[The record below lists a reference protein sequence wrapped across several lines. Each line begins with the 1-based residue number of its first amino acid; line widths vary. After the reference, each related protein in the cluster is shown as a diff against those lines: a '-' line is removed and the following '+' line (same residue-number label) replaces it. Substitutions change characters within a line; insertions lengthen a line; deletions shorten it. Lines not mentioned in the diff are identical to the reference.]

1 MASSIRI
8 RKSLENGIIRLLFN
22 ILILSHIQSITNR
35 KRSAIFSKNVQRI
48 IENNR
53 HAEANNMSFRMA
65 LNSFADIDDNEFRSG
80 YIPLRNMTMLR
91 HKASRSEV
99 LSMARMSSSAP
110 KSKSNALN

>member
-1 MASSIRI
+1 M
-8 RKSLENGIIRLLFN
+8 
-22 ILILSHIQSITNR
+22 
-35 KRSAIFSKNVQRI
+35 IFAKNVQRI

-110 KSKSNALN
+110 KSKSNALNLLVDEFNLSLSLSLSLISLIFD